1 MKKKWICLL
10 LVALL
15 LCGAVTACAPE
26 GTDET
31 SSGGTTSKIKV
42 TIDYLM
48 AVIPVDEL
56 LENDPTVFRGTY
68 ASIEKAIDLN
78 STTSAGYEKRM
89 VHTYFNV
96 DVTETFMGVEEK
108 KKTIIQLGGETETQ
122 IVETRG
128 IPQAKIG
135 DEWFFFIT
143 ESGNFPHH
151 YSFPIQDG
159 KVWVERTELPEVFE
173 GIPEGTDFASHNKQ
187 IPVEEFE
194 AILRAKIAARNS
206 EK

>member
-15 LCGAVTACAPE
+15 LCGALTACAPA
-26 GTDET
+26 ET
-31 SSGGTTSKIKV
+31 SSKYETTVKS
-42 TIDYLM
+42 LM
-48 AVIPVDEL
+48 AVVSVDEL
-56 LENDPTVFRGTY
+56 LENDPTVIRGTV
-68 ASIEKAIDLN
+68 SGIERAIDMN
-78 STTSAGYEKRM
+78 TVNPAGYIDRM
-89 VHTYFNV
+89 VRTDYNV
-96 DVTETFMGVEEK
+96 DVKETFMGTETK
-108 KKTIIQLGGETETQ
+108 KVTIAERGGETETQ
-122 IVETRG
+122 IVKVDG
-128 IPQAKIG
+128 VIQPQKG
-135 DEWFFFIT
+135 EERYFFLWKD
-143 ESGNFPHH
+143 GLHH

-194 AILRAKIAARNS
+194 TILRAKIAARNS